1 MLDYARIGHE
11 MIGLVLVRDAGLTSV
26 ITNTPNITERLDMYT
41 DEQVENMWK
50 QGDSKK
56 PYLLVLYN
64 KATKKEWE
72 PQTFYAESLKQA
84 KALAIEWQVRFC
96 GQQMRVQSVQVV
108 S

>member
-1 MLDYARIGHE
+1 M
-11 MIGLVLVRDAGLTSV
+11 GLGKILLGRGTES
-26 ITNTPNITERLDMYT
+26 ERLTMYT

-50 QGDSKK
+50 QGENKK

-96 GQQMRVQSVQVV
+96 GQQMRVQTVSAVV
-108 S
+108 

>member
-1 MLDYARIGHE
+1 

-96 GQQMRVQSVQVV
+96 GQQMRVQTVQAAGV
-108 S
+108 

>member
-1 MLDYARIGHE
+1 

-96 GQQMRVQSVQVV
+96 GQQMRVQSVQAV

>member
-1 MLDYARIGHE
+1 

-50 QGDSKK
+50 QGDNKK

-96 GQQMRVQSVQVV
+96 GQQMRVQTVQAV

>member
-1 MLDYARIGHE
+1 
-11 MIGLVLVRDAGLTSV
+11 MISLVLVRDAGLTSV

-50 QGDSKK
+50 QGDNKK

-96 GQQMRVQSVQVV
+96 GQQMRVQSVQAAGV
-108 S
+108 

>member
-1 MLDYARIGHE
+1 MGLGKILLDNG
-11 MIGLVLVRDAGLTSV
+11 AGS
-26 ITNTPNITERLDMYT
+26 ERLMYT

-50 QGDSKK
+50 QGENKK

-96 GQQMRVQSVQVV
+96 GQQMRVQTV
-108 S
+108 SAVS

>member
-1 MLDYARIGHE
+1 MGLGQIPLD
-11 MIGLVLVRDAGLTSV
+11 TS
-26 ITNTPNITERLDMYT
+26 TGSERLMYT
-41 DEQVENMWK
+41 DEQVESMWK
-50 QGDSKK
+50 QGDNKK

-96 GQQMRVQSVQVV
+96 GQQMRVQTVSAVV
-108 S
+108 

>member
-1 MLDYARIGHE
+1 MGLGQILLD
-11 MIGLVLVRDAGLTSV
+11 TS
-26 ITNTPNITERLDMYT
+26 TGSERLMYT

-50 QGDSKK
+50 QGDNKK

-96 GQQMRVQSVQVV
+96 GQQMRVQTVSAVV
-108 S
+108 

>member
-1 MLDYARIGHE
+1 MGLGQILLD
-11 MIGLVLVRDAGLTSV
+11 TS
-26 ITNTPNITERLDMYT
+26 TGSERLMYT
-41 DEQVENMWK
+41 DEQVESMWK
-50 QGDSKK
+50 QGDNKK

-96 GQQMRVQSVQVV
+96 GQQMRVQTVSAVV
-108 S
+108 

>member
-1 MLDYARIGHE
+1 MGLGKILLDNG
-11 MIGLVLVRDAGLTSV
+11 AGS
-26 ITNTPNITERLDMYT
+26 ERLMYT

-50 QGDSKK
+50 QGENKK

-72 PQTFYAESLKQA
+72 PQTFYAENLKQA

-96 GQQMRVQSVQVV
+96 GQQMRVQTVSAVV
-108 S
+108 

>member
-1 MLDYARIGHE
+1 

-50 QGDSKK
+50 QGDNKK

-96 GQQMRVQSVQVV
+96 GQQMRVQSVQAV

>member
-1 MLDYARIGHE
+1 MGLGQILLD
-11 MIGLVLVRDAGLTSV
+11 TS
-26 ITNTPNITERLDMYT
+26 TGSERLMYT
-41 DEQVENMWK
+41 DEQVESMWK
-50 QGDSKK
+50 QGENKK

-96 GQQMRVQSVQVV
+96 GQQMRVQTVSAVV
-108 S
+108 

>member
-1 MLDYARIGHE
+1 

-50 QGDSKK
+50 QGDNKK

-96 GQQMRVQSVQVV
+96 GQQMRVQTVQAAGV
-108 S
+108 

>member
-1 MLDYARIGHE
+1 

-26 ITNTPNITERLDMYT
+26 ITNTPNLTERLDMYT
-41 DEQVENMWK
+41 DEQVEAMWK
-50 QGDSKK
+50 QGDNKK

-96 GQQMRVQSVQVV
+96 GQQMRVQSVQAV

>member
-1 MLDYARIGHE
+1 

-50 QGDSKK
+50 QGDNKK

-96 GQQMRVQSVQVV
+96 GQQMRVQSVQAAGV
-108 S
+108 